1 MKTSTLLLSF
11 CFAVTFALAQIPGSG
26 STVNFDGLND
36 YVNLPNTPALNTPHI
51 TIEAWIKADSYGPN
65 AWSNSIVNKEGWAAG
80 NQGYAFRCGQGG
92 RLSFNIGHNG
102 VWYETVSTPVMTT
115 NKWYHVV
122 GTYDGLAIRIF
133 VNGIQVGVT
142 NHVGAITNGTYDVKI
157 GQLAFASGG
166 NRLFDG
172 QIDEVR
178 IWNQALSTNTL
189 RDWMCKKLDNTHPDF
204 ASLAAYFPLD
214 EGSGTTTNGGAG
226 TTINASLVGSPTW
239 ATSGAPIG
247 NESVHL
253 QSGVTTL
260 NLLHPNGDGM
270 QLTNITGS
278 PTSLHM
284 YRVDGVA
291 NDLTPPATMSELDST
306 RYWGIYVNGGTNPN
320 FELDYSYGNNPLIL
334 NACEVDLASRSN
346 NASTTWADENATNYM
361 ASGRLNILG
370 AVAGEYIM
378 GTQNLNVN
386 ITASGPLNICQ
397 GDSVNLSAIA
407 VGGPNYQWQL
417 NGNDITGAT
426 SSTYVAQASGMYGVM
441 ITDANCSA
449 TATAVSV
456 LINPL
461 PTVLF
466 DTINPLCL
474 NAQALTL
481 GTGLPLGGSYAGMGV
496 SSGIFDPITVGVGIF
511 PLNYI
516 YTDANGCIDS
526 ASRNVEVLS
535 LPVVSLD
542 TFTNICP
549 EASVIQLS
557 GGLPL
562 GGMYSGSAVSN
573 NMFDPSQVGPGQF
586 NITYSVTGT
595 NGCSSDASQ
604 LLEVLT
610 TPTVNAG
617 PDQTICS
624 GDSTMLFCSISSS
637 YLWSTGESSQS
648 ISVLPGSNTTYG
660 VLITDQNGCQN
671 TDSVTVN
678 VQSAPTPDA
687 GVDQTICEGESAIL
701 NVSGGNAYSWSN
713 SQTGSSITVLPT
725 EDTEYVVTAIDNVGC
740 TGKDSV
746 TVFVDPLPTPSGN
759 YIISGG
765 VVIFENNSQDATT
778 YSWDFGDGSPA
789 DTGFEPS
796 HLYDFNGTYTISLTA
811 TNNCGSVDTTFSVNI
826 TASALEDEIK
836 DISFQVYPNPANSS
850 ITIEIDAL
858 NNRAINLQLLDMKG
872 SVLRS
877 KKVEEGR
884 QSYTETIDVSEL
896 PAGVYML
903 RAGGVVR
910 RVVKM

>member
-1 MKTSTLLLSF
+1 MKTLTLLLSF
-11 CFAVTFALAQIPGSG
+11 CFATALALAQVPGSG
-26 STVNFDGLND
+26 STVNLDGVND
-36 YVNLPNTPALNTPHI
+36 YINIPNNPTLNTPNI
-51 TIEAWIKADSYGPN
+51 TVEAWIKADSYGPN
-65 AWSNSIVNKEGWAAG
+65 PWSNSIVNKEGWGSG

-92 RLSFNIGHNG
+92 RLSFNIGDNG
-102 VWYETVSTPVMTT
+102 VWHEVLSAAVMAP
-115 NKWYHVV
+115 NKWYHVA

-142 NHVGAITNGTYDVKI
+142 NHVGTLSPSPYDVRI
-157 GQLAFASGG
+157 GQLSFNTGG

-172 QIDEVR
+172 QIDEIR
-178 IWNQALSTNTL
+178 IWDQALTPTIMQ
-189 RDWMCKKLDNTHPDF
+189 DWMCRKIVSSHPNF
-204 ASLAAYFPLD
+204 TNLMGYWELD
-214 EGSGTTTNGGAG
+214 EGSGTTTA
-226 TTINASLVGSPTW
+226 TTIGSNFNATLIGSPTW

-247 NESVHL
+247 NESVYL
-253 QSGVTTL
+253 QTGGTSL
-260 NLLHPNGDGM
+260 NLPHPNGDAM
-270 QLTNITGS
+270 SLLNITGS
-278 PTSLHM
+278 PTSLHL

-291 NDLTPPATMSELDST
+291 NELTPPTSMSELDST
-306 RYWGIYVNGGTNPN
+306 RYWGIYANGGTNPS
-320 FELDYSYGNNPLIL
+320 FELDYFYASNPLIL
-334 NACEVDLASRSN
+334 NACEIDLASRAN

-361 ASGRLNILG
+361 ATGRLNILG
-370 AVAGEYIM
+370 AVAGEYIL

-386 ITASGPLNICQ
+386 ISSAGSLSVCQ
-397 GDSVNLSAIA
+397 GDSVSLSAVT

-417 NGNDITGAT
+417 NGNDINGAT
-426 SSTYVAQASGMYGVM
+426 SSTYVAQSSGMYGVV
-441 ITDANCSA
+441 ITDLNCSA
-449 TATAVSV
+449 TATPVSV

-481 GTGLPLGGSYAGMGV
+481 GTGLPLGGVYSGTGV
-496 SSGIFDPITVGVGIF
+496 SGGVFDPATAGVGIY

-516 YTDANGCIDS
+516 YTDANGCTDS
-526 ASRNVEVLS
+526 AARNVEVLS
-535 LPVVSLD
+535 LPVVTLD
-542 TFTNICP
+542 TFTSICP
-549 EASVIQLS
+549 ESGIIQLS
-557 GGLPL
+557 GGMPL
-562 GGMYSGSAVSN
+562 GGSYSGSAVSN

-637 YLWSTGESSQS
+637 YLWSTGQSTQS

-687 GVDQTICEGESAIL
+687 GMDRTICEGESATL
-701 NVSGGNAYSWSN
+701 SVSGGSAYSWSN
-713 SQTGSSITVLPT
+713 SQTGSSITVTPT
-725 EDTEYVVTAIDNVGC
+725 EQTQYIVTAIDNVGC
-740 TGKDSV
+740 TGQDSV
-746 TVFVDPLPTPSGN
+746 IVFVDPLPTPSGN

-765 VVIFENNSQDATT
+765 VVIFQNSSQDATT
-778 YSWDFGDGSPA
+778 YSWDFGDGSTV

-796 HLYDFNGTYTISLTA
+796 HLYDFNGTYTVTLTA
-811 TNNCGSVDTTFSVNI
+811 TNNCGSMDTTFSVNI
-826 TASALEDEIK
+826 SASSLEDEIN
-836 DISFQVYPNPANSS
+836 DIKLKVFPNPTTNS

-858 NNRAINLQLLDMKG
+858 NNRGINLQLLDMKG
-872 SVLRS
+872 SVLQS
-877 KKVEEGR
+877 STIDEGR

-903 RAGGVVR
+903 RVGGIVR